1 MPVDQQKQ
9 TKPGPAYSAL
19 RIVVLA
25 LFVIV
30 TAIVAVS
37 FAANH
42 LRLGFEKEFREQM
55 NHKMVELAQVSSL
68 LIKGDDLV
76 ADPNLAQA
84 KYSAALPAMVVDSDA
99 DNQIQKE
106 FGLYAYTNGSLVPL
120 LQSQATGLRAMEVP
134 VSSWLTTEAGPYYIY
149 DSDTTVILT
158 PIKDSTG
165 KVTGLYELSAT
176 YSFLDTFGSQVE
188 RNVLF
193 AVLVSISAGILVFS
207 FQYLVPILI
216 NIIRKKGGKMI

>member
-1 MPVDQQKQ
+1 MPMDQDKQ
-9 TKPGPAYSAL
+9 IKQSPGYSAL

-25 LFVIV
+25 LFTIV

-42 LRLGFEKEFREQM
+42 LRLGFEDEFRNQM
-55 NHKMVELAQVSSL
+55 NHQMVELAQVSSL
-68 LIKGDDLV
+68 LIQGDDLS
-76 ADPNLAQA
+76 ADPTIAQA
-84 KYSAALPAMVVDSDA
+84 KYSAALPAVIVDSGA
-99 DNQIQKE
+99 ENQIRKD

-120 LQSQATGLRAMEVP
+120 LQSQATGLIAMEVP

-149 DSDTTVILT
+149 NEDSTVILT

-165 KVTGLYELSAT
+165 KVTGLYELSAS

-188 RNVLF
+188 INVLF
-193 AVLVSISAGILVFS
+193 AVLVSIFAGIFLFSLQYITPLLV
-207 FQYLVPILI
+207 
-216 NIIRKKGGKMI
+216 NIIRRNGGKMV